1 MLYRAIALLLA
12 TSAAGAANWQQ
23 VGTIDATEGVVFVD
37 VANVAEVK
45 GYRRAWL
52 KSVHTADQPI
62 PPEYHSALGSV
73 RKYRWMRS
81 VSVLSCSKRVRADVD
96 LEWFGAD
103 ELKVGQFRHESLNF
117 RPVVPGTLDEQALQ
131 AVCAADL
138 VEPLPPL
145 EEQAKMT
152 SAASPRAYYP
162 RESANRREQGSPVIR
177 VCVDPQGKLLREPE
191 VAESSGFPELDAAGI
206 AVAKDSRYLAG
217 SRNGAALPES
227 CTQFAVTFQLLSPK
241 SKEGRQ
247 GPGYRKRDL

>member
-1 MLYRAIALLLA
+1 MINRMIALLLV
-12 TSAAGAANWQQ
+12 TSTAGAANWQQ
-23 VGTIDATEGVVFVD
+23 VGTADSAGGIVYVD
-37 VANVAEVK
+37 VANVSEVK

-52 KSVHTADQPI
+52 KSAYTADQAI
-62 PPEYHSALGSV
+62 PPEYHSVLGSV

-81 VSVLSCSKRVRADVD
+81 VSVFSCSKRVRADVD
-96 LEWFGAD
+96 LEWFDAD

-117 RPVVPGTLDEQALQ
+117 RPVVHETLDEQALQ

-145 EEQAKMT
+145 EERAKMT
-152 SAASPRAYYP
+152 SAPSPRAYYP
-162 RESANRREQGSPVIR
+162 RESVNRREQGSPVIR
-177 VCVDPQGKLLREPE
+177 VCVDQQGNLLREPE
-191 VAESSGFPELDAAGI
+191 IAESSGFPELDAAGI
-206 AVAKDSRYLAG
+206 AVAKDSRYVAG
-217 SRNGAALPES
+217 RKNGAVLPES